1 MAQLDW
7 WPVDKLILAYFAA
20 AAALEIAWWRQLPD
34 AGLLVGLHV
43 AASLLVLVAMR
54 FPGSRASQVFRFWYP
69 LPYVAA
75 CYKEMSL
82 LIPVVRGRDYDPLM
96 ARLDLAVWGAHPS
109 VWLERWRSPLL
120 AEVVQMVYAGFVPVV
135 LLVAWVLWRR
145 RRQAE
150 FRFYAF
156 LIALGFLASYIGYL
170 AVPVR
175 GPRFL
180 LRDLY
185 THELRGLWL
194 FDWLRGT
201 LDVIE
206 SAHYD
211 CFPSGHTELIILA
224 WFGSRRISALWFR
237 SLFAYTLGVV
247 FATVYLRYHYTVD
260 VLAGA
265 VLAVLLLVTAPDLY
279 AALGGRSS
287 SQENV

>member
-1 MAQLDW
+1 
-7 WPVDKLILAYFAA
+7 
-20 AAALEIAWWRQLPD
+20 
-34 AGLLVGLHV
+34 
-43 AASLLVLVAMR
+43 
-54 FPGSRASQVFRFWYP
+54 
-69 LPYVAA
+69 
-75 CYKEMSL
+75 
-82 LIPVVRGRDYDPLM
+82 
-96 ARLDLAVWGAHPS
+96 
-109 VWLERWRSPLL
+109 
-120 AEVVQMVYAGFVPVV
+120 
-135 LLVAWVLWRR
+135 
-145 RRQAE
+145 
-150 FRFYAF
+150 
-156 LIALGFLASYIGYL
+156 
-170 AVPVR
+170 
-175 GPRFL
+175 
-180 LRDLY
+180 
-185 THELRGLWL
+185 LWL